1 MIPDHLVFK
10 MFRPETQHFSLR
22 ITPVVVFQSR
32 FSAKLSKSGFHIP
45 TLLRGNFRKKKCG
58 IAFQTQANPV
68 SPELNLL
75 PEL

>member
-22 ITPVVVFQSR
+22 ITPVFFFQSR
-32 FSAKLSKSGFHIP
+32 FSTKLSKSGFHIP

-68 SPELNLL
+68 SPELNLP